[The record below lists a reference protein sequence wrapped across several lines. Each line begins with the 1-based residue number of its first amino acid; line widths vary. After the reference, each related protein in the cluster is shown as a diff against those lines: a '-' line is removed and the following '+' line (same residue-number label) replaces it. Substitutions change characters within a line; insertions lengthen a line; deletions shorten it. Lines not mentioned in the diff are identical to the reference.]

1 MRSTLQAMQDHAPT
15 RLSVQTPRA
24 RVEAPPLYQRLLDLL
39 RSQIE
44 SGRYAVG
51 EQLPTEQVMQ
61 TSFGVSR
68 STVRSAL
75 RVLTDEGLVRP
86 TPGVGTVVIRSRP
99 PVQPSL
105 LRGFT
110 EDLARRGVPTEARV
124 ISARIVDPP
133 PHVAD
138 RLELLPDEQVL
149 HLVRL
154 RLVAGAPLTLMDNF
168 VPASL
173 GIGPDEDFTG
183 PLYEL
188 IERNHKYYITYG
200 RDAIAAA
207 AARPEAAAVLD
218 VPVGSPVLTIKRTAF
233 IGHDRP
239 IEYVEAIVRPDH
251 YEYNVTL
258 LRGKDAS

>member
-1 MRSTLQAMQDHAPT
+1 MQNHAAAK
-15 RLSVQTPRA
+15 LSVQTPHA
-24 RVEAPPLYQRLLDLL
+24 RTEALPLYQRLLDLL
-39 RSQIE
+39 RNQIE
-44 SGRYAVG
+44 SGRYAIG
-51 EQLPTEQVMQ
+51 EQLPTEQMLQ
-61 TSFGVSR
+61 TTFGVSR

-75 RVLTDEGLVRP
+75 RALTDEGFVRP

-105 LRGFT
+105 FRGFT
-110 EDLARRGVPTEARV
+110 EDLAMRGVPTEARV

-133 PHVAD
+133 LYVAD
-138 RLELLPDEQVL
+138 RLELLPGEQML

-154 RLVAGAPLTLMDNF
+154 RLVAGVPLVLMDSF

-173 GIGPDEDFTG
+173 GIGLDEDFTG

-188 IERNHKYYITYG
+188 IERNHKYHITYG
-200 RDAIAAA
+200 RDAIGADAVTHSEVAAA
-207 AARPEAAAVLD
+207 LD

-258 LRGKDAS
+258 LRGKDAF

>member
-1 MRSTLQAMQDHAPT
+1 M
-15 RLSVQTPRA
+15 
-24 RVEAPPLYQRLLDLL
+24 PLYQRLLDLL

-44 SGRYAVG
+44 SGRYSVG
-51 EQLPTEQVMQ
+51 DQLPTEHAMR

-68 STVRSAL
+68 STVRNAL
-75 RVLTDEGLVRP
+75 RALTDEGLIRP

-110 EDLARRGVPTEARV
+110 EDFARRGVPTQARV
-124 ISARIVDPP
+124 ISAQIVDPP
-133 PHVAD
+133 SQVRD
-138 RLELLPDEQVL
+138 RLELLPEEQVL

-154 RLVAGAPLTLMDNF
+154 RLVSGAPLALMDNF

-173 GIGPDEDFTG
+173 GIGPEEDFTG

-200 RDAIAAA
+200 RDAIGAATV
-207 AARPEAAAVLD
+207 RPEAASVLEL
-218 VPVGSPVLTIKRTAF
+218 PIGSPVLTIKRTAF
-233 IGHDRP
+233 IGYDRP